1 MRDWVEYELIMD
13 ISDSEGVD
21 RSVEL
26 KKLVEE
32 ARETERRMKELVK
45 KSEQTV
51 LTKEEESE
59 LEQLF
64 QEGTVGTGRKLSRIL
79 NRN

>member
-1 MRDWVEYELIMD
+1 MD